1 MTGVL
6 TFSVSDIHPDREI
19 TLGYQGIP
27 PGRAVPPHIEE
38 LYTAALEL
46 LLETAEPVAVVSE
59 ISQNDFAGVFEGEG
73 RNERR
78 TPVGDVF
85 PLAEHLVLFAVTLG
99 EPVSDVIRRCF
110 ETNEF
115 AAGSMVDAAA
125 SVAADT
131 AADVIERR
139 VAEELRADGRATADT
154 GILRY
159 SPGYCGWHVS
169 GQRKLFD
176 HLDPGRIGLTLGAS
190 FLMQPLKSVS
200 GVVIA
205 APKKV
210 HSFAPSYDFCRQ
222 CETRTCRERIRALLA
237 G

>member
-1 MTGVL
+1 MTGVVS
-6 TFSVSDIHPDREI
+6 FSASDVHPDREI
-19 TLGYQGIP
+19 ALEYQGIP
-27 PGRAVPPHIEE
+27 PGRAVPPHIEQ
-38 LYTAALEL
+38 LYDAALGL
-46 LLETAEPVAVVSE
+46 LLKAVEPVAVVSE
-59 ISQNDFAGVFEGEG
+59 ISKDDFAVVFEGEG
-73 RNERR
+73 NNAPS

-85 PLAEHLVLFAVTLG
+85 PLASNLFLFAVTLG
-99 EPVSDVIRRCF
+99 EQVSDVVRRCF

-139 VAEELRADGRATADT
+139 IAEELRADGGATAYT
-154 GILRY
+154 GVLRY

-169 GQRKLFD
+169 GQQKLFD
-176 HLDPGRIGLTLGAS
+176 YLGPGKIGVTLGAS
-190 FLMQPLKSVS
+190 YLMQPLKSVS

-222 CETRTCRERIRALLA
+222 CETRSCRERIRALLA

>member
-1 MTGVL
+1 MTGVVS
-6 TFSVSDIHPDREI
+6 FSTSDIHPDREVA
-19 TLGYQGIP
+19 LGYQGIP
-27 PGRAVPPHIEE
+27 PGAAVPPHIEQ
-38 LYTAALEL
+38 LYTAAVEL
-46 LLETAEPVAVVSE
+46 LLEAAEPVAVVSE
-59 ISQNDFAGVFEGEG
+59 ISADDFRAVFEGEG
-73 RNERR
+73 QNEPR

-85 PLAEHLVLFAVTLG
+85 PLASELFLFAVTLG

-131 AADVIERR
+131 AADVIEQRISEKLH
-139 VAEELRADGRATADT
+139 VDGRATPDT
-154 GILRY
+154 GVLRY

-169 GQRKLFD
+169 GQRKLFEY
-176 HLDPGRIGLTLGAS
+176 LDPGKIGLSLGAS
-190 FLMQPLKSVS
+190 YLMQPLKSVS

-222 CETRTCRERIRALLA
+222 CETRSCRERIRALLA

>member
-1 MTGVL
+1 VTGVVS
-6 TFSVSDIHPDREI
+6 FSAVDIQPDREI

-27 PGRAVPPHIEE
+27 PGQTVPPHIEE
-38 LYTAALEL
+38 LYTTAVEL
-46 LLETAEPVAVVSE
+46 LLEAAEPVAVVSE
-59 ISQNDFAGVFEGEG
+59 ISRDDFGTVFQGEG
-73 RNERR
+73 SNEPR

-85 PLAEHLVLFAVTLG
+85 PLASDLFLFAVTLG

-139 VAEELRADGRATADT
+139 IAEQLRADGRATPDT
-154 GILRY
+154 GVLRY

-176 HLDPGRIGLTLGAS
+176 YLDPGKIGLTLGAS
-190 FLMQPLKSVS
+190 YLMQPLKSVS

-222 CETRTCRERIRALLA
+222 CETRSCRERIRALLT